1 MKMKERGEKMF
12 SKKLR
17 SIPPAAKIAISFIF
31 VIVIGSVLLSLP
43 ISNLETSETTYFDN
57 LFTAVS
63 LVCVTG
69 LSTLPIATS
78 FTLFGQIICIIL
90 MQIGGLGLMTILA
103 TLIMRMGKK
112 MRYSNTIA
120 VKEALNRDELGDF
133 KTYLTS
139 ILRYTFVIE
148 GVGMFL
154 LAFRFVPDF
163 GLASGLFVS
172 LFLAVSAFCNAG
184 FDNIGT
190 QSLQEYVHDP
200 LVNLV
205 VTTLIILGGIGFS
218 VWFDVTYNVQ
228 SILKNKARGG
238 LKRLY
243 RKLKT
248 HTRLAIN
255 MTVALIVIGTVVFLL
270 VEWNNPNSIG
280 SFTVGQKLLASFFQ
294 TVTMRTAG
302 FATLDYELVEPFSLL
317 FFIGAM
323 FIGGSPGGAAGGI
336 KTTTFAL
343 IALLI
348 VSEIKGQKH
357 VNYAHHTIPFETVRR
372 AIVVVVTFTCFLL
385 AGVSVLMLVEDQ
397 PFLFLLFEAVS
408 ALGTVGASVNLTP
421 ELSHISH
428 VVLMILMFVG
438 RIGPITILLSLSRK
452 SRKTK
457 DQLYA
462 KTTILIG

>member
-1 MKMKERGEKMF
+1 MF

-17 SIPPAAKIAISFIF
+17 SIPPAVKIAVSFIS
-31 VIVIGSVLLSLP
+31 VIVIGSLLLSLP
-43 ISNLETSETTYFDN
+43 ISNLEISETTYFDN

-63 LVCVTG
+63 MVCVTG
-69 LSTLPIATS
+69 LFTLPVATS
-78 FTLFGQIICIIL
+78 YTVFGQIICIIL

-112 MRYSNTIA
+112 MHYSSTIA
-120 VKEALNRDELGDF
+120 VREALNRSELGDF
-133 KTYLTS
+133 KMYLVS
-139 ILRYTFVIE
+139 ILKYTFIIE
-148 GVGMFL
+148 GTGMFL
-154 LAFRFVPDF
+154 LAFRFVPEF
-163 GLASGLFVS
+163 GFASGLFVA

-184 FDNIGT
+184 FDNIGAY
-190 QSLQEYVHDP
+190 SLQEYVHDP

-205 VTTLIILGGIGFS
+205 ITSLIILGGIGFS
-218 VWFDVTYNVQ
+218 VWFDVTHNVQ
-228 SILKNKARGG
+228 SILKNKFRKGWKQSYRM
-238 LKRLY
+238 LKI
-243 RKLKT
+243 

-255 MTVALIVIGTVVFLL
+255 MTVILIVVGTLVFLI

-280 SFTVGQKLLASFFQ
+280 NFTFGEKLLASFFQ

-317 FFIGAM
+317 FFIGTM

-357 VNYAHHTIPFETVRR
+357 VNYARHTIPFETIRR
-372 AIVVVVTFTCFLL
+372 AIVIVVTFTCFLL
-385 AGVSVLMLVEDQ
+385 AGVGALMLVEDQ
-397 PFLFLLFEAVS
+397 PFINLLFEAVS
-408 ALGTVGASVNLTP
+408 ALGTVGVSMNLTP
-421 ELSHISH
+421 ELSHISQ
-428 VVLMILMFVG
+428 VVLMMLMFIG

-452 SRKTK
+452 SRKTA

>member
-1 MKMKERGEKMF
+1 MF

-17 SIPPAAKIAISFIF
+17 KIPPAAKIVISFF
-31 VIVIGSVLLSLP
+31 IVIFLGSILLTLP

-63 LVCVTG
+63 MVCVTG

-78 FTLFGQIICIIL
+78 FTLFGQIISIIL

-112 MRYSNTIA
+112 MHYSSTIA

-133 KTYLTS
+133 KTYLAS
-139 ILRYTFVIE
+139 ILKYTFIIE
-148 GVGMFL
+148 GTGMFL
-154 LAFRFVPDF
+154 LAFRFVPEF
-163 GLASGLFVS
+163 GLGSGLFVS
-172 LFLAVSAFCNAG
+172 LFLAVSGFCNAG
-184 FDNIGT
+184 FDNIGAV
-190 QSLQEYVHDP
+190 SLQEYVHDP

-205 VTTLIILGGIGFS
+205 IASLIILGGIGFS
-218 VWFDVTYNVQ
+218 VWFDVTHNVQ
-228 SILKNKARGG
+228 SILKNKFRGSW
-238 LKRLY
+238 KQSYRRL
-243 RKLKT
+243 RI
-248 HTRLAIN
+248 HTQLAIN
-255 MTVALIVIGTVVFLL
+255 MTVILIVIGTLVFLL

-280 SFTVGQKLLASFFQ
+280 NFTFGEKVLASFFQ

-317 FFIGAM
+317 FFIATM

-357 VNYAHHTIPFETVRR
+357 VNYAHHTIPMETVRR
-372 AIVVVVTFTCFLL
+372 AIVIVATFTFFLL
-385 AGVSVLMLVEDQ
+385 AGVGALMLIEDQ

-408 ALGTVGASVNLTP
+408 ALGTVGVSVNLTP
-421 ELSHISH
+421 ELSRISQ

-452 SRKTK
+452 SKKTTDK
-457 DQLYA
+457 LYA
-462 KTTILIG
+462 KTAILIG